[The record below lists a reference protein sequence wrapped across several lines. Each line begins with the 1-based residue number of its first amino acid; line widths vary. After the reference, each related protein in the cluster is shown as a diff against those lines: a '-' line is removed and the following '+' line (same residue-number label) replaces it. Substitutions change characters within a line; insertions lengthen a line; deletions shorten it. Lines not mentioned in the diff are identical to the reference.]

1 MMLRPQTLE
10 GVSVQK
16 VDGDNLS
23 RRESEIVSIIP
34 ISYDFTQAHDSET
47 AVD

>member
-1 MMLRPQTLE
+1 MMLRPQTFECVL
-10 GVSVQK
+10 VQK

-34 ISYDFTQAHDSET
+34 IFSDFIQAHVSET